1 MFLDFLSFELKL
13 RLKSISTYCYFGLWA
28 LLSFLSVAATDF
40 GPVPSGKILL
50 NGPYA
55 TQLIDF
61 QFGFFGAI
69 VIAAIFG
76 TAILR
81 DFQRDTYQ
89 IIFTKPITKFA
100 YLGGRWAGSF
110 FTTAIVFLGLPF
122 GEALGSFAPWADHT
136 RIAPVDLSNLAMLL
150 YHYAVILLPE
160 IFFLGTVFF
169 LVAALTRR
177 IIVVYLQGAVLYAVY
192 FIGLV
197 TVSQTRSLSPFWPAV
212 FDPIGLLLGTSVARY
227 WTVVE
232 RNTLWIPLKD
242 MFLWNRVVWCS
253 VGLVALAALFALF
266 PMSAEALTSSKSK
279 KRKLEAQESTAPPKP
294 RFHNTLP
301 AVSTSYSFVTG
312 LQQFVSLT
320 RIYFRN
326 IFREIPFWAITIVM
340 VAICMLNGHFAGHR
354 DGANVWPVTYYMLDS
369 IEGGGIL
376 FLFIIATMYAGELV
390 WRERDTHFEQIHD
403 ALPYPSW
410 IDTLGKFSALA
421 TAELFLLTT
430 VMLCGILS
438 QTIAGYYNF
447 ELLQYIKELY
457 IVTFPQV
464 LIFAL
469 LAFFLQTVVSNKFVG
484 HGIAIGAFLIPPIFE
499 RIGFSD
505 RLYLYDD
512 VVPYTYSDMN
522 GYGHFVQPLFW
533 SILYWLS
540 WAVLLGVIASLL
552 ARRGAEINL
561 RARLRTAKRS
571 LPAYAILL
579 IIPALAA
586 IGSGCWYYYNTHKL
600 NPFLTEQDGRK
611 LQADYEKLYKKYE
624 NAPIPKVTAV
634 DTQVDIFPQ
643 ERRFHATGT
652 YTAVNKSDK
661 PISEI
666 YISNTR
672 RSLKSITF
680 DRPATAT
687 IADSAHG
694 FWQYHLATPLAPGET
709 LPIHFECAYANPGF
723 RNNGE
728 QAEFAYNGTF
738 FDKDYFFSLGYD
750 RGREIDN
757 PVRRRE
763 ANLPTQEEMPDRGN
777 PVAMNTNLFS
787 TDSDFI
793 TYHTV
798 VSTTPSQIAIS
809 PGYLVREWQQNN
821 RRYFEY
827 SMGSTRI
834 QNFFNYM
841 SGDYAVRREK
851 YKGTNIEVY
860 YYPGHAYNIDKMIGA
875 SEGGLDYY
883 TANYGPYQFAQYRI
897 IEFPRYRGFAQSFP
911 NTVPFS
917 EAIGFIGRLE
927 KPEDIDFTWFV
938 TAHELAHQWWGHQLI
953 GGAEKGSNMMSESLA
968 EYSALRVMQKK
979 YGDEN
984 MRRFLKFELDG
995 YLRGRSGEVR
1005 HEPPLVLVQSE
1016 PYVWYQKGSMAF
1028 YGLSDAIGEDKL
1040 NFALKTFLDKWKMNG
1055 PPYPDTRDL
1064 VAALRQQTPP
1074 ELQYMITDLFET
1086 ITLYDNK
1093 TASAKVQE
1101 TPDHKYKVTLTVD
1114 AHKMRAN
1121 GEGAETEIP
1130 IHDLIEV
1137 GVFKGKKDSEKPLHT
1152 EKVWITQPHT
1162 TFTYIVNEK
1171 PTRAAIDPYSKLIDR
1186 NPEDNWADIE

>member
-1 MFLDFLSFELKL
+1 MFLDFFAFELKL
-13 RLKSISTYCYFGLWA
+13 RLKSISTYCYLSLWLVLTMIFTA
-28 LLSFLSVAATDF
+28 APDIFLGA
-40 GPVPSGKILL
+40 GKVLA
-50 NGPYA
+50 NGPFA
-55 TQLIDF
+55 TQLYDF
-61 QFGFFGAI
+61 QFCFFGSI
-69 VIAAIFG
+69 VMAAIFG
-76 TAILR
+76 TSILR
-81 DFQRDTYQ
+81 DFQLDTYQ
-89 IIFTKPITKFA
+89 IIFTKPISKFA
-100 YLGGRWAGSF
+100 YLGGRWAGSLL
-110 FTTAIVFLGLPF
+110 TTLFVFAGIPLG
-122 GEALGSFAPWADHT
+122 EMLGRFAPWADQT
-136 RIAPVDLSNLAMLL
+136 RLAPINLPMLA
-150 YHYAVILLPE
+150 YHYALIIAPQV
-160 IFFLGTVFF
+160 FFLGSLFF
-169 LVAALTRR
+169 LVAALTRKV
-177 IIVVYLQGAVLYAVY
+177 IVVYLQGVALMIVY
-192 FIGLV
+192 LIGLISV
-197 TVSQTRSLSPFWPAV
+197 IQSRSLDPFWPSV
-212 FDPIGLLLGTSVARY
+212 FDPVGIILLRSVSRY

-232 RNTLWIPLKD
+232 QNSTWLPLTG
-242 MFLWNRVVWCS
+242 MFFWNRVLWMS
-253 VGLVALAALFALF
+253 VGLVALSLLFLLF
-266 PMSAEALTSSKSK
+266 PMSAEALTARRNRKQ
-279 KRKLEAQESTAPPKP
+279 KRTEQESTAPPLP
-294 RFHNTLP
+294 SFHSILP
-301 AVSTSYSFVTG
+301 KVLTHFSPYAAV
-312 LQQFVSLT
+312 QQYLSLT
-320 RIYFRN
+320 GIYLRN
-326 IFREIPFWAITIVM
+326 IFREIPFWAITILM
-340 VAICMLNGHFAGHR
+340 VAFCLASGRSVGHR
-354 DGANVWPVTYYMLDS
+354 AGANVWPVTADMVQAV
-369 IEGGGIL
+369 EGNGML
-376 FLFIIATMYAGELV
+376 FLLIVATMYAGELI

-403 ALPYPSW
+403 ALPFPSW
-410 IDTLGKFSALA
+410 VDTLGKLTALCA
-421 TAELFLLTT
+421 AELSLLTV
-430 VMLCGILS
+430 VMFCGILS
-438 QTIAGYYNF
+438 QVMSGYYNF
-447 ELLQYIKELY
+447 ELVQYFQELY
-457 IVTFPQV
+457 LVVFPQV
-464 LIFAL
+464 VIFAL
-469 LAFFLQTVVSNKFVG
+469 LAFFVQTIVPNKFIG
-484 HGIAIGAFLIPPIFE
+484 HGILIGVFLLEQISDTM
-499 RIGFSD
+499 GLSD
-505 RLYLYDD
+505 RLYMFGD

-522 GYGHFVQPLFW
+522 GYGHFVRPLLW
-533 SILYWLS
+533 SILYWLA
-540 WAVLLGVIASLL
+540 WAVLFGVIASLL

-561 RARLRTAKRS
+561 RARLRTARRS
-571 LPAYAILL
+571 LPAYAVLL
-579 IIPALAA
+579 IIPTLAA
-586 IGSGCWYYYNTHKL
+586 VGSGSWYYYNTHIL
-600 NPFLTEQDGRK
+600 NSFLTDKAIRN
-611 LQADYEKLYKKYE
+611 LQADYEKSYKKYE
-624 NAPIPKVTAV
+624 NRPILKITAV
-634 DTQVDIFPQ
+634 DTQVDIFPE

-652 YTAVNKSDK
+652 FTAVNKTDK

-666 YISNTR
+666 YLTNSR
-672 RSLKSITF
+672 KSLKSVTF
-680 DRPATAT
+680 DRPATAA
-687 IADSAHG
+687 IADVNDG
-694 FWQYHLATPLAPGET
+694 FWQYNLATPLKPGET
-709 LPIHFECAYANPGF
+709 LQIHFECAYENPGF
-723 RNNGE
+723 RNSGE

-750 RGREIDN
+750 RGRELDN

-763 ANLPTQEEMPDRGN
+763 EGLPQQEEMPDRGN
-777 PVAMNTNLFS
+777 PAAMNTNLFS
-787 TDSDFI
+787 PDSDFI

-809 PGYLVREWQQNN
+809 PGYLAREWQQNG

-1040 NFALKTFLDKWKMNG
+1040 NLALKEFLEKWKMNG

-1064 VAALRQQTPP
+1064 VAALRKQTPP
-1074 ELQYMITDLFET
+1074 DLQYMITDLFET

-1093 TASAKVQE
+1093 TVSARVQE
-1101 TPDHKYKVTLTVD
+1101 TADHKYRVTLIVD
-1114 AHKMRAN
+1114 ARKMRAN

-1130 IHDLIEV
+1130 IHDLVEV

-1162 TFTYIVNEK
+1162 TFIFVTDEK
-1171 PTRAAIDPYSKLIDR
+1171 PSRAAIDPYSKLIDR
-1186 NPEDNWADIE
+1186 NPEDNWADVE